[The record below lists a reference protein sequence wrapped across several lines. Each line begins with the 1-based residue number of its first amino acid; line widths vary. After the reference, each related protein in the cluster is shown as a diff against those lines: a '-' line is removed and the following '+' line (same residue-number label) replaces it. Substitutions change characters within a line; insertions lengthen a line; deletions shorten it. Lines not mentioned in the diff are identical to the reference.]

1 MTATKL
7 KIFAASLAALI
18 LALTVVAIGQDRGPD
33 LTLEYQLGRTR
44 YGAGD
49 TVVVAIKAA
58 VPTGYHLYANPLGPG
73 IGKPLN
79 LFIDMNERDRRN
91 PWTVTWIEA
100 RKSVPKRYN
109 PQIGSWVWAY
119 QWEAFFFVKGVL
131 TKDSVNYNPAAE
143 DSISAK
149 DVIDI
154 NKINDMADAGN
165 ARGGKAGT
173 GAKTAGKT
181 KPGGAGKSKPAAVSK
196 AIDTVAVPPI
206 QNSIKYRLIIDAL
219 ICRTAC
225 VPIEKS
231 VVLELPT
238 PPAVADSAAD
248 TAKIIDKSAAA
259 FPDAANWQSRYAKS
273 EPMEFKLG
281 APAGSP
287 LASADSGAAA
297 PRAGINLDLAGL
309 STATDSA
316 TGSAAAILPV
326 SQSSPRQN
334 QYSPAVDGNGIAWD
348 YTPLEDKKEYSL
360 LTAIL
365 FALLAGLALNV
376 TPCIFPMLGV
386 RVLSFA
392 ESARESRRTALTR
405 SAVFSGGIV
414 AVFLLL
420 AVFAAFAGFSWGQ
433 QFQHPGMMVGIIAVI
448 FLFALGM
455 FDFYTMS
462 VPQAVSN
469 AERKA
474 GATLAGDFLKGA
486 AATVMATPCGGP
498 FLGALLAWALL
509 QKPLTIFVLF
519 AVMGVGMALPYVIL
533 ASSKRLMA
541 MLPKPGRWIEDF
553 KHAMGFLLLLFAVNL
568 LRSLDPRLTV
578 AAVGVCVSILC
589 AASVN
594 KRFAPFGAPPA
605 RRATVILIS
614 IALIAAGALLSV
626 KYLRVDIPFLS
637 ADSDEPTAAALPA
650 QWQEFSPQAL
660 AAAHDEGRSAI
671 VNFTASWCT
680 NCKLNKAAALNTDS
694 ARILYASKNVALLTA
709 DITNKNPEA
718 QSLLHHLGSR
728 SVPFLAIFPADS
740 PKNPIIMRD
749 ILSRDKYLAELRA
762 LP

>member
-1 MTATKL
+1 MKL
-7 KIFAASLAALI
+7 KILAAVT
-18 LALTVVAIGQDRGPD
+18 LALGFVVTGQDRGPD
-33 LTLEYQLGRTR
+33 LTLEYQTGRAR

-49 TVVVAIKAA
+49 TVVVGIKAA

-79 LFIDMNERDRRN
+79 LFLNLDERDRRN
-91 PWTVTWIEA
+91 PWSVTWIEA

-131 TKDSVNYNPAAE
+131 TKDSVDYNSAAE
-143 DSISAK
+143 DSINAK
-149 DVIDI
+149 NLKDIIDA
-154 NKINDMADAGN
+154 KT

-173 GAKTAGKT
+173 NAKTAVKGK
-181 KPGGAGKSKPAAVSK
+181 AGKAAVSK
-196 AIDTVAVPPI
+196 AIDTVVVPPVK
-206 QNSIKYRLIIDAL
+206 NSVKYRAIIDAL

-225 VPIEKS
+225 LPIEKS
-231 VVLELPT
+231 VVFDVPT
-238 PPAVADSAAD
+238 PLAAADSAAD
-248 TAKIIDKSAAA
+248 TANTAGNPAVA
-259 FPDAANWQSRYAKS
+259 FPGAPNWQTRYAKS
-273 EPMEFKLG
+273 EPMEFKIG
-281 APAGSP
+281 APVGAP
-287 LASADSGAAA
+287 LVRANNDSAA
-297 PRAGINLDLAGL
+297 PQAGIKLDLSGL
-309 STATDSA
+309 STAMGLSPESSLTGQAPTQSSIQDYQYDQY
-316 TGSAAAILPV
+316 GSAANSGSNI
-326 SQSSPRQN
+326 
-334 QYSPAVDGNGIAWD
+334 IWD
-348 YTPLEDKKEYSL
+348 YSPLEDRREYSL

-392 ESARESRRTALTR
+392 ESARESRRTAVAR
-405 SAVFSGGIV
+405 SAAFSAGIV

-420 AVFAAFAGFSWGQ
+420 AACAAFAGFSWGQ
-433 QFQHPGMMVGIIAVI
+433 QFQSPGMMVGIIAVI

-455 FDFYTMS
+455 FDFYTMA
-462 VPQAVSN
+462 VPQAVSD
-469 AERKA
+469 AGRKA
-474 GATLAGDFLKGA
+474 GPTLTGDFLKGA

-509 QKPLTIFVLF
+509 QKPLAIFVLF
-519 AVMGVGMALPYVIL
+519 AVMGVGMAFPYVL
-533 ASSKRLMA
+533 LSSSKRLMA
-541 MLPKPGRWIEDF
+541 LLPKPGRWIEDF

-578 AAVGVCVSILC
+578 TAVGVCVSILC

-594 KRFAPFGAPPA
+594 KRFAPFGTPPA
-605 RRATVILIS
+605 RRATVVFVS
-614 IALIAAGALLSV
+614 IALIAVGTLLSV
-626 KYLRVDIPFLS
+626 KYLRN
-637 ADSDEPTAAALPA
+637 DSPLLNYDPDKPSAALPA
-650 QWQEFSPQAL
+650 QWQEFSPRAL
-660 AAAHDEGRSAI
+660 AAAHKEGRSVI

-680 NCKLNKAAALNTDS
+680 NCKLNKAAALETDS
-694 ARILYASKNVALLTA
+694 ARILYAQKNVLLLTA
-709 DITNKNPEA
+709 DITNKNHEA

-740 PKNPIIMRD
+740 PKNPVIMRD